1 MVQFGLMHGGAPRS
15 VSAARVPTPK
25 TVIDR
30 ILGSAL
36 LILYALTLAL
46 GVGLGSAY
54 WAVNG
59 GYPFGSIRVGP
70 WTIWSRIG
78 FREMNPYARAVLART
93 GDIPLGVGEGLLLTA
108 GADDGGQ
115 PLDPRCVYRIG
126 GVTPQTR
133 LWTITLYN
141 GDAKPVATD
150 LMRSGFTSAEI
161 LRDADGRFSIVL
173 SRDAQPGNWLRMPE
187 SGRVSLALRL
197 YDTSVAA
204 SSAAIEARTL
214 PSIQHLE
221 CAP

>member
-1 MVQFGLMHGGAPRS
+1 
-15 VSAARVPTPK
+15 
-25 TVIDR
+25 
-30 ILGSAL
+30 
-36 LILYALTLAL
+36 
-46 GVGLGSAY
+46 
-54 WAVNG
+54 
-59 GYPFGSIRVGP
+59 
-70 WTIWSRIG
+70 
-78 FREMNPYARAVLART
+78 
-93 GDIPLGVGEGLLLTA
+93 
-108 GADDGGQ
+108 
-115 PLDPRCVYRIG
+115 
-126 GVTPQTR
+126 VTPQTR

>member
-1 MVQFGLMHGGAPRS
+1 MHGGAPRS

-25 TVIDR
+25 TVIDS

-187 SGRVSLALRL
+187 SWRVSLALRL

-214 PSIQHLE
+214 PSIQRLE

>member
-1 MVQFGLMHGGAPRS
+1 

-25 TVIDR
+25 TVIDS

-59 GYPFGSIRVGP
+59 GYSFGSIRVGP

-78 FREMNPYARAVLART
+78 SREMNPYARAVLART

-187 SGRVSLALRL
+187 SWRVSLALRL

-214 PSIQHLE
+214 PSIQRLE

>member
-25 TVIDR
+25 TVIDS